1 MSTSIT
7 DDDLQIRHT
16 TLHLVLAALGYISDD
31 SSHATIRQVQARFD
45 EAVAGGRMV
54 RNSGHYAV
62 TRAYYEQQKK
72 RNAEQ
77 SRKR

>member
-1 MSTSIT
+1 
-7 DDDLQIRHT
+7 
-16 TLHLVLAALGYISDD
+16 VLAALGYISDD

-54 RNSGHYAV
+54 RKHYAV
-62 TRAYYEQQKK
+62 TRAFYEQQKK